1 MKLRKMSTNADIKIK
16 HILNMLAIQIKRED
30 VAATEQV
37 IDRQFL
43 SLMKTVE
50 RYFSNQEYDLLF
62 EWLNELVKKEVELK
76 HKQEVDFRTFK
87 KDSINLLICKVNL
100 FHSRIVEMLIDEIDI
115 AYQDYLDMQSSN
127 PEFSTQI
134 KFATISMANE
144 FINHLTENR
153 SINEIVVDQY
163 IGLISQSLQ
172 IFNL

>member
-1 MKLRKMSTNADIKIK
+1 MSTADIKIK

-30 VAATEQV
+30 AATTEQV
-37 IDRQFL
+37 IDQQFL

-50 RYFSNQEYDLLF
+50 RYFRNQEYNLLF
-62 EWLNELVKKEVELK
+62 EWLNELIKKEVELK
-76 HKQEVDFRTFK
+76 HKQELDFRTFK

-134 KFATISMANE
+134 KFSTISMAND

-153 SINEIVVDQY
+153 SINELVIDQY